1 MDLKEVQT
9 FLESDEAG
17 KKWLQS
23 VTDSKVTQGIKTWQD
38 NNLTKLLKDHA
49 DAEIAKRYPAETD
62 EQKRLKTLEQELA
75 QEKQAR
81 IRESLRNKALSEAT
95 TKGLPTDLVDHF
107 VGADEPTTLANL
119 AKLEAAWK
127 ATLEKSVEDRF
138 KAGGRTPPKPN
149 AQPQP
154 EWTSEQIAR
163 MSPADRQA
171 KWPEIEKAMQEGR
184 VK

>member
-1 MDLKEVQT
+1 MDLKEVQA

-23 VTDSKVTQGIKTWQD
+23 VTDSKVTQAIKTWQD
-38 NNLTKLLKDHA
+38 NNLAKLLKDHA

-75 QEKQAR
+75 NEKQAR
-81 IRESLRNKALSEAT
+81 IRESLRNKALTLAT
-95 TKGLPTDLVDHF
+95 QKALPADLIDYF
-107 VGADEPTTLANL
+107 VGQDEDSTVANL
-119 AKLEAAWK
+119 TKLES
-127 ATLEKSVEDRF
+127 TLQSHLEKAVEERF
-138 KAGGRTPPKPN
+138 RSSGRTPPKPN
-149 AQPQP
+149 TQPQP

-163 MSPADRQA
+163 MSPAERQA